1 MPIARI
7 PNKVLTL
14 MQTEDKKM
22 GKIVSLQKTL
32 NGAQR
37 RWQRGEIS
45 RGWKWLGELWSDGAF
60 KKYVVVKVSDLR
72 HLPAR
77 HREELGQVAPAMGG
91 QGFVFSPLRPVFAGT
106 FPFFSKNQIDFIRNR
121 K

>member
-37 RWQRGEIS
+37 RWRRGEIS

-72 HLPAR
+72 HLPVQHGEA
-77 HREELGQVAPAMGG
+77 LGQVAPAMGG
-91 QGFVFSPLRPVFAGT
+91 RRFVCAPPSPALAPFLFSSVNPMIYMRDG
-106 FPFFSKNQIDFIRNR
+106 K
-121 K
+121 